1 MQIPPGCEA
10 VQFAW
15 LGMEEKETRD
25 MAKMTLKELIGR
37 QIREEIPERD
47 REKWRMEGRGEALLE
62 LLAERYGQVPGEIA
76 DRVRSAGLDELRGWS
91 REVLRSP
98 DLDGVFRTAR

>member
-1 MQIPPGCEA
+1 
-10 VQFAW
+10 
-15 LGMEEKETRD
+15 
-25 MAKMTLKELIGR
+25 MAKMTLEELV
-37 QIREEIPERD
+37 RERFYEEWLAKGPEKWLERD
-47 REKWRMEGRGEALLE
+47 REKWRVEGRGEALLE